1 MLIMLLAAAMQVQ
14 APSTL
19 PPPRLEFDDSVTYM
33 AHGGPPQP
41 RQQPKPRRAPQPRWR
56 PTTPP
61 PAQRAA
67 VPDPSAANTLGLRPG
82 DILIDTAR
90 HVLVFAVSADRVE
103 RFPVAVGKQ
112 GASWKGT
119 AVVGR
124 KVAFPTWRPT
134 PRMRSKDRRLPSVVA
149 PGRHN
154 PLGTRA
160 LYLYRN
166 GRDTLFRIHG
176 TNAPWSIGKS
186 VSHGCIRMLNAN
198 VEHLYDQVRLGAH
211 VTVR

>member
-1 MLIMLLAAAMQVQ
+1 MLIMLLAAAAM
-14 APSTL
+14 APQSSPTL
-19 PPPRLEFDDSVTYM
+19 PPPNLEFDDTVTYM
-33 AHGGPPQP
+33 MGGERPL
-41 RQQPKPRRAPQPRWR
+41 PKPR
-56 PTTPP
+56 PP
-61 PAQRAA
+61 STWQGPAAAPAQTAPAA
-67 VPDPSAANTLGLRPG
+67 AASAANDVGLRPG

-90 HVLVFAVSADRVE
+90 HRLMYAVSSDRVE
-103 RFPVAVGKQ
+103 SFPVAVGKQ

-134 PRMRSKDRRLPSVVA
+134 PRMRRNERHLPSVVP
-149 PGRHN
+149 PGPAN

-160 LYLYRN
+160 IYLFRN
-166 GRDTLFRIHG
+166 GRDTMFRIHG

-186 VSHGCIRMLNAN
+186 VSHGCIRMLNAS
-198 VEHLYDQVRLGAH
+198 VEHLYDQVQLGAR